1 MIINKTLIAILF
13 MILGA
18 LILAIQNTLVKA
30 LSFFYPIWEIVFFR
44 GLSGTIISFFLLLFF
59 GFTKLTTT
67 KPIVHLI
74 RAFSSVFCIVFFFFG
89 LKYLLFAENQALLH
103 TAPIIATLLALPF
116 LGEKIKLGNLLAIF
130 FGFIGI
136 IIIIKPSYSL
146 FNFYALLPLASAF
159 FMAMTYI
166 ATRYLMDTESS
177 VTVIFYYSIAL
188 LFTSIFFLPNNFIIP
203 ETSHLILLFS
213 LGVTGSIGHYFLS
226 QAGKYAEVRII
237 TPFEYTGF
245 IFVALIGYLFFNEIL
260 SLRVILGALF
270 IICSGS
276 YIIYKTR

>member
-1 MIINKTLIAILF
+1 MINNKTLTAIIF
-13 MILGA
+13 MIAGA
-18 LILAIQNTLVKA
+18 LVLAIQNTLVKG

-44 GLSGTIISFFLLLFF
+44 GLSGTIIAFILLLFF

-67 KPIVHLI
+67 KPLVHLI

-116 LGEKIKLGNLLAIF
+116 LGEKIKLKNLLAIF

-159 FMAMTYI
+159 FMATAYI

-188 LFTSIFFLPNNFIIP
+188 LFTSIFFLPNNFIFP
-203 ETSHLILLFS
+203 DLSHLTVLFS
-213 LGVTGSIGHYFLS
+213 LGIFGSLGHYFLS
-226 QAGKYAEVRII
+226 QAAKFAEVRII

-245 IFVALIGYLFFNEIL
+245 IFVALIGYLFFNEIP
-260 SLRVILGALF
+260 SLRVILGALC
-270 IICSGS
+270 IIFSGS